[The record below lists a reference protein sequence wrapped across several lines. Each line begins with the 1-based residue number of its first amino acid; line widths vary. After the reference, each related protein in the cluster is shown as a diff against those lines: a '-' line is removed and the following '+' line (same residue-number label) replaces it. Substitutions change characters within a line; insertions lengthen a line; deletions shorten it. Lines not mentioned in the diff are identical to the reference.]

1 MDHFHLVLSLIAA
14 LVIGKLLNTG
24 GALLAAGVDHRTATF
39 AAILLTQMGEFSFVL
54 AGVGQDDSV
63 IDEDQY
69 GLILAVAL
77 GSILLLPFLLRA
89 GPTLVTV
96 AERLPGVA
104 TGERLREGPEPSGD
118 VPRHHVVILGFGR
131 VGAVLGV
138 APERRGI
145 RFTVIEMNPSVVRA
159 LRAKGVRAYYGDAGV
174 DALLLRAGVDVAKT
188 LLVATPDLVT
198 ARAAIQHAK
207 RINPAIIVVARAM
220 VANEV
225 EVLRTAGADEVAQPE
240 IEAGMELLRH
250 VLLRHDVSPTEV
262 SLILGHRRASFYESD
277 EVAPVYLDDAD

>member
-1 MDHFHLVLSLIAA
+1 M
-14 LVIGKLLNTG
+14 
-24 GALLAAGVDHRTATF
+24 
-39 AAILLTQMGEFSFVL
+39 
-54 AGVGQDDSV
+54 
-63 IDEDQY
+63 
-69 GLILAVAL
+69 
-77 GSILLLPFLLRA
+77 
-89 GPTLVTV
+89 
-96 AERLPGVA
+96 
-104 TGERLREGPEPSGD
+104 
-118 VPRHHVVILGFGR
+118 PRHHVVILGFGR